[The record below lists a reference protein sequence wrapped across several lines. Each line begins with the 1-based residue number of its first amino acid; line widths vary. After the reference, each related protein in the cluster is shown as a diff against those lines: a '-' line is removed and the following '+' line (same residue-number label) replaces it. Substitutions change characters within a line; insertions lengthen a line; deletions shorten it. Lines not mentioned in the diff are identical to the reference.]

1 MKKSYKGFMR
11 FDLLTEG
18 FKATIGG
25 AGIAYRMPP
34 SEEERLA
41 ILEEFGWGNSNN
53 SNVYHPDANAEA
65 IAPKPEDYINVPFRL
80 ISATTV
86 AAGTWRATEFPEDV
100 LEASMAMLDGKPLY
114 PSHDTDELE
123 NIIGHVSAPKWSAKK
138 RVDGMTIPAG
148 IDGIVSIDTK
158 TNPKIARHVLAGDI
172 GSNSVTVMF
181 NWKPSHQYEKEWEF
195 SDALG
200 TMHPDGT
207 MVRRIVTEI
216 LAYYESSLVFLGADP
231 YAKALD
237 DKGNPKNIDKP
248 RTYNAAFSLEA
259 EAVKK
264 GYIDNKTFEADQPLT
279 KELLTLSNAY
289 SQTNQTK
296 KTMPPKI
303 LALVLAFLGLEKPE
317 QLTDDHAAQLGLLN
331 PDKLAKLKADQK
343 AALSLTGGAA
353 LEGLAETHA
362 LVPKT
367 ELEGYKAEISQAKE
381 TLATKE
387 SEIVALKAQAQVS
400 LELQTKQRAE
410 VERLYTI
417 ANGTPSKAML
427 SLMEKATL
435 EELDEM
441 AKQYGGKAVKEFG
454 GHCKSCGSNEIT
466 FQQSVPDPNNAPV
479 APKKEALTP
488 SDIREKY
495 SR

>member
-41 ILEEFGWGNSNN
+41 ILEEFGWGDSNN
-53 SNVYHPDANAEA
+53 SNVYHPDANAENV
-65 IAPKPEDYINVPFRL
+65 APKPEDYVNVPFRL

-100 LEASMAMLDGKPLY
+100 LEASLTMLDGKPLY
-114 PSHDTDELE
+114 TSHATEELE
-123 NIIGHVSAPKWSAKK
+123 NVIGHVSAPKWATKK
-138 RVDGMTIPAG
+138 KVDGMTIPAG

-158 TNPKIARHVLAGDI
+158 TAPKVARHVLAGDI

-181 NWKPSHQYEKEWEF
+181 DWKPSHQFEKEWEF
-195 SDALG
+195 ADRLG
-200 TMHPDGT
+200 TMHEDGT
-207 MVRRIVTEI
+207 MVRRIATKI

-231 YAKALD
+231 YAKVLD
-237 DKGNPKNIDKP
+237 DKGNPKNVDKP

-259 EAVKK
+259 EEVKR
-264 GYIDNKTFEADQPLT
+264 GYTDNKTFEADQPIT
-279 KELLTLSNAY
+279 KELLALSGVY
-289 SQTNQTK
+289 SQTNKSKT
-296 KTMPPKI
+296 TMPPKI

-317 QLTDDHAAQLGLLN
+317 QLTDDHAAQLGLLS
-331 PDKLAKLKADQK
+331 PEKLAKLEADQK

-353 LEGLAETHA
+353 LEGLADTHT
-362 LVPKT
+362 VIPKT

-381 TLATKE
+381 NLASKE
-387 SEIVALKAQAQVS
+387 AEIANLTAQAQVS
-400 LELQTKQRAE
+400 LELTNRQRKE
-410 VERLYTI
+410 VERLYAI
-417 ANGTPSKAML
+417 ANGAPSKAML

-454 GHCKSCGSNEIT
+454 GHCKSCGSAEIT

-479 APKKEALTP
+479 PAKKEALTP